1 MSDEIYAFK
10 MQLKPGMEDEYRR
23 RHDAIWPE
31 ISAGLKAAGVRD
43 YSIHLDPETNTLF
56 AVMWRRRDH
65 TLDDFAR
72 TKTMRKWWDHMADIM
87 QTHPDNEPVTT
98 ALDCVFQLE

>member
-1 MSDEIYAFK
+1 MIAETYTFK
-10 MQLKPGMEDEYRR
+10 MQLQHVMEDEYRR
-23 RHDAIWPE
+23 RHDVIWPE